1 MKTRT
6 LLVDTNFLIKR
17 SQFGAKNV
25 FTSKFGDIGILF
37 SSMMK
42 IRELIRKYAINK
54 TILVFDGD
62 QGGKSRYLLDPAYKS
77 TRKSKNWHNKIE
89 LSEAEILREQE
100 KEFSLLKNKTR
111 LQSYAEDLFIRQISA
126 NEVEADDI
134 IAAYCIKHCNDES
147 IKIYTNDRDY
157 SQLLSLDGNNIE
169 ILFDNIPEPITKSN
183 YYFHFGITYKNALT
197 VKIICG
203 DKSDNIKGI
212 EGIQV
217 DTLLKLFPD
226 IEFKY
231 MSVREICMKAK
242 EINEDRIKNKMK
254 PLKCLEN
261 LLNNKER
268 LILNHKLMNLHEP
281 FLNDEAIEALE
292 QLDCPLSDEN
302 RGSKNLY
309 KMMVED
315 EFLSV
320 YNGNFVNYVEPFYTV
335 IAYEQQ
341 LLKEYYKAVKNN
353 IT

>member
-6 LLVDTNFLIKR
+6 LIVDSNYLLKR
-17 SQFGAKNV
+17 SLSGAKNV
-25 FTSKFGDIGILF
+25 YTSVYGHIGGLYGFTTQLRYLIKEYKVNRVIL
-37 SSMMK
+37 
-42 IRELIRKYAINK
+42 AW
-54 TILVFDGD
+54 DG
-62 QGGKSRYLLDPAYKS
+62 QNGGKLRYNLLNTYKS
-77 TRKSKNWHNKIE
+77 TRKNKQWYTKIE
-89 LSEAEILREQE
+89 LSEAEILREQD
-100 KEFSLLKNKTR
+100 KEESALKQKKR
-111 LQSYAEDLFIRQISA
+111 IQSYAEELFIRQI
-126 NEVEADDI
+126 EEIDEIEADDL
-134 IAAYCIKHCNDES
+134 IAAYCLKHHEIED
-147 IKIYTNDRDY
+147 IIIYTKDRDY
-157 SQLLSLDGNNIE
+157 SMLLSLNIK
-169 ILFDNIPEPITKSN
+169 IKFDDINELIDKSN
-183 YYFHFGITYKNALT
+183 YYFNFGITHKNALT

-203 DKSDNIKGI
+203 DTSDNIKGI
-212 EGIQV
+212 EGIQL
-217 DTLLKLFPD
+217 DTLLKLFPE
-226 IEFKY
+226 IEFRY
-231 MSVREICMKAK
+231 MSVKEICIRAK
-242 EINEDRIKNKMK
+242 EINEERVKKKMK

-281 FLNDEAIEALE
+281 FLNEEAIEALE

-309 KMMVED
+309 KMMIED

>member
-6 LLVDTNFLIKR
+6 LLIDSNFLIKR
-17 SQFGAKNV
+17 SQFGVKNM
-25 FTSKFGDIGILF
+25 FTSTFGEINILYGF
-37 SSMMK
+37 MIK
-42 IRELIRKYAINK
+42 TRELIK
-54 TILVFDGD
+54 TFKSNRTIFFFDG
-62 QGGKSRYLLDPAYKS
+62 QNGGLARHKLLNDYKS
-77 TRKSKNWHNKIE
+77 TRKNKSWYDKIE

-100 KEFSLLKNKTR
+100 KEFSLLKNKVR
-111 LQSYAEDLFIRQISA
+111 IQAYAEDLFIRQI
-126 NEVEADDI
+126 EVDTVESDDL
-134 IAAYCIKHCNDES
+134 IAAYCLKHHETED
-147 IKIYTNDRDY
+147 ITIYTNDRDY
-157 SQLLSLDGNNIE
+157 SMLLDTCNIT
-169 ILFDNIPEPITKSN
+169 IKFDNISEPITKSN

-203 DKSDNIKGI
+203 DVSDNIKGI

-217 DTLLKLFPD
+217 DTLLKFFPD

-231 MSVREICMKAK
+231 MSVREICIKAK
-242 EINEDRIKNKMK
+242 EINEERIKKKLK